1 MPLNLKNWGYSY
13 KSVLYG
19 IDSSSLFPP
28 PPPSPSPMEGTCNGG
43 TRNFLWGIEG
53 AKCISER
60 AKNPKICQKWLI
72 WTIFF
77 LLIGGKWGK
86 SLRLG
91 GKCSHSHPP
100 PPPPDAATG
109 HMLCNESYSVV
120 KILYNVHCTF
130 FIKVFGC
137 FKIFTLKA
145 NKIFKIYNIDE
156 KLTRWKF
163 WLCKLCYIFKHFIQL
178 FTTFKQCYI

>member
-1 MPLNLKNWGYSY
+1 MLLTLKIGA
-13 KSVLYG
+13 VHT
-19 IDSSSLFPP
+19 SLFYMVLIVVCSSPP
-28 PPPSPSPMEGTCNGG
+28 PPPPWRGLAVAAPEIFCG
-43 TRNFLWGIEG
+43 GIEG

-77 LLIGGKWGK
+77 LLIGGQVGAEPQT
-86 SLRLG
+86 R
-91 GKCSHSHPP
+91 GKCSHAPLPP
-100 PPPPDAATG
+100 PPNATTG

-145 NKIFKIYNIDE
+145 NKIFKIYNDE

-163 WLCKLCYIFKHFIQL
+163 WLCKLCYIFKHYIQL